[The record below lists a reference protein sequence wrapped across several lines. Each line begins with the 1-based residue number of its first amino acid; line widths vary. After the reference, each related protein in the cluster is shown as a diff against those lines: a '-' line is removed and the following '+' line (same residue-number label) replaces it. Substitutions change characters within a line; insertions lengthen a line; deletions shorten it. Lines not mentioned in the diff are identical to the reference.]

1 MLPKKDLDKV
11 IEIAKKY
18 GVGKLYLLGSS
29 LSEESRRARDYD
41 YAVDDVPEGV
51 FFKFYGELYMTMPKS
66 VDLIDL
72 SGRMNKFKSIVAR
85 EAKLIYE
92 KRAA

>member
-1 MLPKKDLDKV
+1 
-11 IEIAKKY
+11 
-18 GVGKLYLLGSS
+18 
-29 LSEESRRARDYD
+29 
-41 YAVDDVPEGV
+41 
-51 FFKFYGELYMTMPKS
+51 MTMPKS